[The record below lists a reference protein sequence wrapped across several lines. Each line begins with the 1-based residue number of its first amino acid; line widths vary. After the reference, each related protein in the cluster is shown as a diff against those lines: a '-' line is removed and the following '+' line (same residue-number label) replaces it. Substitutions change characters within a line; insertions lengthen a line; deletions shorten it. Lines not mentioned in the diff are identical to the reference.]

1 MQKFHLC
8 KLRGVLIR
16 SGDLI
21 HQESRISR
29 ITLKIASSII
39 LLMTMIILHQRMKPR
54 WSLVKLEGLPLLQ
67 IYGICVLVKSCLK
80 NSICT
85 TNVDDGELEYFCGTI
100 ARNSELTPLK
110 YADWRKVPAPI
121 KEEIWR
127 VIKSKF
133 NLSPIRR
140 SWILKQVGKCLRE
153 FKHTLYS
160 ENFLKYKS
168 FAELKAHA
176 DPRTKQDEWEKL
188 VDIWY
193 TKEWQQKSVQNKTSR
208 NIMKLLHTSGTIS
221 FARRSEMELK
231 STGKRPGR
239 VKLFVKYH
247 QHKNGDAV
255 TPEAAAIIEKNSK

>member
-1 MQKFHLC
+1 MLK
-8 KLRGVLIR
+8 
-16 SGDLI
+16 
-21 HQESRISR
+21 RIAR
-29 ITLKIASSII
+29 QQNAKISS
-39 LLMTMIILHQRMKPR
+39 
-54 WSLVKLEGLPLLQ
+54 LQ
-67 IYGICVLVKSCLK
+67 IERSTDPIGRSDSSREPDLEDHFEDRQLNHSTYDNDHSSSENETQMEPRKTRGPTVLADIWNLRPGEELPEKFNMYNQC
-80 NSICT
+80 
-85 TNVDDGELEYFCGTI
+85 VDDGELEYFCGTI
-100 ARNSELTPLK
+100 ARNSKLTPLK

-193 TKEWQQKSVQNKTSR
+193 TKE
-208 NIMKLLHTSGTIS
+208 
-221 FARRSEMELK
+221 
-231 STGKRPGR
+231 
-239 VKLFVKYH
+239 
-247 QHKNGDAV
+247 
-255 TPEAAAIIEKNSK
+255 